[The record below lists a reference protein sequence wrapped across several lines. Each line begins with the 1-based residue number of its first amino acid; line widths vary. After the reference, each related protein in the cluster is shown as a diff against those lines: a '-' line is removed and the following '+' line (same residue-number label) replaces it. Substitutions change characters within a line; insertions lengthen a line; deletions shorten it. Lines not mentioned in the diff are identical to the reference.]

1 MILFF
6 IDIQEGLF
14 RKPSWEEKMTVLS
27 RFPLRSFG
35 ALVSLA
41 LALAAPAAAH
51 AQTKITIGCTAT
63 SDCAS
68 AMVAVDQGI
77 FAKHGLDAKMALIGI
92 NSNIPAAIVS
102 DSIQIGGP
110 TESVFLQAV
119 DGGLDLVAVAGASRM
134 DPMYNGTIAA
144 FVRNGVSAHEAKDF
158 VGKKVGAPGIGAYLH
173 VLFVKWLMEK
183 GVDPKSVNFV
193 EVTFPTMADTIKSGA
208 VDAVLTG
215 EPIITRMTQAGLG
228 AVGVRYI
235 AELNR
240 TEPVISYVASRAFIE
255 KNPEAIANFRAAIAE
270 GAEIVNNDRDKA
282 SDSISKFTKMPI
294 DLVRMSRP
302 SLAAPDLKPD
312 QLVWWLDV
320 MKQQNLLQTTIDPA
334 KIVLK

>member
-1 MILFF
+1 M
-6 IDIQEGLF
+6 
-14 RKPSWEEKMTVLS
+14 K
-27 RFPLRSFG
+27 
-35 ALVSLA
+35 SL
-41 LALAAPAAAH
+41 LAQGNRLAAAAFLLAAFAPPAL

-77 FAKHGLDAKMALIGI
+77 FAKHGLDAKMVLIGI